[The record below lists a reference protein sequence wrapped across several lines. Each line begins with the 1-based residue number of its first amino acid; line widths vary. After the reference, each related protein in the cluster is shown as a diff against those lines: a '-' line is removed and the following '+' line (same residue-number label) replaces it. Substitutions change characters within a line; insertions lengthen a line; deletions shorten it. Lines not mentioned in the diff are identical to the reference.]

1 MKGLPPKKQAERWNL
16 NLDAYHLK
24 NQLNHFLA
32 NNLDSAENAR
42 DGARIRD
49 YVAAFDR
56 FSAPKQG
63 EHF

>member
-1 MKGLPPKKQAERWNL
+1 M
-16 NLDAYHLK
+16 AYSNRIPDSLASASEQDK
-24 NQLNHFLA
+24 IEFAHFLA